1 MISVTNK
8 MQQNY
13 VFIDSFKS
21 TLHVSGNSFA
31 HLQDYFDC
39 IYSILEQCTDSA
51 ADRCIVPKS
60 CICSQSAPEDGRN
73 SPETCTTDLKESIKT

>member
-21 TLHVSGNSFA
+21 ALHVSGDSFA
-31 HLQDYFDC
+31 HLQERFVYTVFWNN
-39 IYSILEQCTDSA
+39 A
-51 ADRCIVPKS
+51 
-60 CICSQSAPEDGRN
+60 
-73 SPETCTTDLKESIKT
+73 